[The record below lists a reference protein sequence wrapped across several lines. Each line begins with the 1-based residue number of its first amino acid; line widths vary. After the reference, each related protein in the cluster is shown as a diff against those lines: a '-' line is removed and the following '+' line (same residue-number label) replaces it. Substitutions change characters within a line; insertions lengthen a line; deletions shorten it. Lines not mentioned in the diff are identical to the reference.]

1 MVSHLIASRNDLKCS
16 TGRLLNGNVKQV
28 TDLNSSAV
36 TTPAASHGY
45 VLTLSCADQPGIVH
59 AVSGALLEANCNITD
74 SQQYGNPVTGT
85 FFMRVAV
92 ETTTAYAQLRDQ
104 LAVIAEQF
112 SLTWTLNATGAP
124 VRTLIMA
131 SKAAHCLNDL
141 LFLQRSGTLPVE
153 IPAIVSN
160 HMDLKPLADFYGI
173 PFHYIP
179 VTADTKAEAE
189 AALLAL
195 VAELDV
201 ELVVLARYMQVLSDD
216 LCTALA
222 GRAIN
227 IHHSFLPSF
236 KGARPYHQA
245 HARGVKII
253 GATAHYVTA
262 VLDEGPIIEQ
272 EVIRVDHGH
281 SAEKFVSMGRAVE
294 ARTLAQAV
302 QWHAEHRVL
311 LDGHRTVVFA

>member
-1 MVSHLIASRNDLKCS
+1 M
-16 TGRLLNGNVKQV
+16 
-28 TDLNSSAV
+28 NSSAV
-36 TTPAASHGY
+36 TTPAAVHGY

-59 AVSGALLEANCNITD
+59 SVSGSLLEAGCNITD
-74 SQQYGNPVTGT
+74 SQQYGSPDTGT

-92 ETTTAYAQLRDQ
+92 ETSTSFSRLREHLDS
-104 LAVIAEQF
+104 VAEKF
-112 SLTWTLNATGAP
+112 SLTWTLHRAGAP
-124 VRTLIMA
+124 IRTLILA

-141 LFLQRSGTLPVE
+141 LFQQRSGTMPIE

-160 HMDLKPLADFYGI
+160 HLDLKPMADFYGI
-173 PFHYIP
+173 PFYYIP
-179 VTADTKAEAE
+179 VTPDTKADAE
-189 AALLAL
+189 AKLLAL

-201 ELVVLARYMQVLSDD
+201 ELVVLARYMQVLSDN
-216 LCTALA
+216 LCTHLA

-236 KGARPYHQA
+236 KGAKPYHQA

-272 EVIRVDHGH
+272 EVIRVDHAH
-281 SAEKFVSMGRAVE
+281 SVEQFVSMGRAVE

-311 LDGHRTVVFA
+311 LDGHRTVVFN

>member
-1 MVSHLIASRNDLKCS
+1 MHYGADL
-16 TGRLLNGNVKQV
+16 GGNVERV
-28 TDLNSSAV
+28 TDAN
-36 TTPAASHGY
+36 TPATAPLHGY

-59 AVSGALLEANCNITD
+59 AVSGSLMEAGCNITD
-74 SQQYGNPVTGT
+74 SQQYGNPDTGT

-92 ETTTAYAQLRDQ
+92 ETPTSFGALREQ
-104 LAVIAEQF
+104 LAPVAANF
-112 SLTWTLNATGAP
+112 LLTWTLDPAGAP
-124 VRTLIMA
+124 IRTLILA

-160 HMDLKPLADFYGI
+160 HLDLKPLADFYGI

-179 VTADTKAEAE
+179 VTPDTKADAE

-195 VAELDV
+195 VAELNV
-201 ELVVLARYMQVLSDD
+201 ELVVLARYMQILSDE
-216 LCTALA
+216 LCHSLA
-222 GRAIN
+222 GKAIN

-236 KGARPYHQA
+236 KGAKPYHQA

-262 VLDEGPIIEQ
+262 ALDEGPIIEQ

-281 SAEKFVSMGRAVE
+281 SVEKFVSMGRAVE